1 MSEKHYHLNEIF
13 HANFIVQKFIRSGTK
28 RRKQI
33 ITAFKYKIVK
43 HLGKT

>member
-1 MSEKHYHLNEIF
+1 MSEKHYHLNEIL
-13 HANFIVQKFIRSGTK
+13 HANFIVQKVIRSGTI

-33 ITAFKYKIVK
+33 IMAIKYKIVK